1 MRPGASSS
9 KTSAKNEEGEF
20 SSIHGWSLRTKEQLA
35 VSV

>member
-1 MRPGASSS
+1 MSGLTEVPKMKKGSY
-9 KTSAKNEEGEF
+9 